1 MKSIYMRKAWYL
13 DEDILIEG
21 WVDKYGY
28 HPAYGI
34 PCGFSRVKLSKKSM
48 IDKVLFFDLA
58 EAKKTY
64 PNAEVISAEHYKRR
78 KES

>member
-13 DEDILIEG
+13 DEVVLIEG

-34 PCGFSRVKLSKKSM
+34 PCGFGLIKIAKRTMMNKL
-48 IDKVLFFDLA
+48 LFFDLKK
-58 EAKKTY
+58 AKQKY
-64 PNAEVISAEHYKRR
+64 PNAAVVCAKEYEGR
-78 KES
+78 KDM